1 MSSTRSRSKQSNR
14 NEFTRFLALESINK
28 SRIINLQLYLG
39 SRLYVGVIPL
49 SCLMAKLGNGK
60 GKCKQNVQSLP
71 SHHAPNPMG
80 RSKGTMRKTSQQLS
94 TPTRLATQQTPETP
108 SREHSTPTH
117 PATEQK
123 PEIPTDEDV
132 AMHDPGNT
140 SIVRCANA
148 LIRRANA
155 NANALNIAPTPSISQ
170 CANALHGAQTP
181 SQTYTHT
188 ERKRPQRRDKDDSEN
203 SELNGFLRYV
213 VRENYPWLPGLKYED
228 IEDIVFEKIID
239 WLHNPKDNASYSHE
253 DLQLHKKLWA
263 IMNTDK
269 DSCPKDHEF
278 CFWCRRIALHRT
290 KSIAANNAATEHA
303 DITAN
308 NAATRHANAFRMV
321 VKDIYANVLTPSQR
335 RESKYR
341 LDKDS
346 SISTQLRSLVNVIL
360 RKNLGDARVAT
371 YILEHGVPTLL
382 DPPWCRSDDSQQQID
397 SMLEEFLQWHTSL
410 LRWLSN
416 VQKDPS
422 TILAQ
427 KLSALNEKEWQAERR
442 RKKSDIEQ
450 KLRQGALLVNLRDTH
465 GKRFHDMSAT
475 EQRVLEDYET
485 GKLRKLHNEIRIR
498 KPNQQAPPDHAA

>member
-71 SHHAPNPMG
+71 PHHAPNPMG

-94 TPTRLATQQTPETP
+94 TPTRLATEQTPETP

-155 NANALNIAPTPSISQ
+155 NANALNIAPTPSILQ

-188 ERKRPQRRDKDDSEN
+188 ERKHPQRRDKDDSEN
-203 SELNGFLRYV
+203 SVSKIHRLLALANET
-213 VRENYPWLPGLKYED
+213 LPVAKAAKTEKNEYESEQQSKRPRKLK
-228 IEDIVFEKIID
+228 
-239 WLHNPKDNASYSHE
+239 
-253 DLQLHKKLWA
+253 KK
-263 IMNTDK
+263 
-269 DSCPKDHEF
+269 P
-278 CFWCRRIALHRT
+278 
-290 KSIAANNAATEHA
+290 
-303 DITAN
+303 
-308 NAATRHANAFRMV
+308 
-321 VKDIYANVLTPSQR
+321 
-335 RESKYR
+335 
-341 LDKDS
+341 
-346 SISTQLRSLVNVIL
+346 
-360 RKNLGDARVAT
+360 
-371 YILEHGVPTLL
+371 
-382 DPPWCRSDDSQQQID
+382 SDDCNC
-397 SMLEEFLQWHTSL
+397 
-410 LRWLSN
+410 RAWL
-416 VQKDPS
+416 
-422 TILAQ
+422 
-427 KLSALNEKEWQAERR
+427 
-442 RKKSDIEQ
+442 
-450 KLRQGALLVNLRDTH
+450 
-465 GKRFHDMSAT
+465 
-475 EQRVLEDYET
+475 
-485 GKLRKLHNEIRIR
+485 
-498 KPNQQAPPDHAA
+498 AASKH